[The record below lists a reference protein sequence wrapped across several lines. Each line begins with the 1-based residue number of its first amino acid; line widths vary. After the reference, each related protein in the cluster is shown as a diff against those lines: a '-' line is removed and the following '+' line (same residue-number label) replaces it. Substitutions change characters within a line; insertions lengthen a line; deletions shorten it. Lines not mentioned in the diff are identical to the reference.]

1 MIHWVDSLIAICQPA
16 HSTHHTEHIVV
27 GGIHTHLR
35 AGGHAHGVVGHGQQ
49 QCGVINT
56 GQVACP
62 RGLVLLRGQGK
73 GIHVDTHGGHV
84 GVVLVGLH
92 LVEIASLA
100 DGEAVVAVQLDQ
112 GSHHGVLASHALYA
126 SQGVSRLGHGPV
138 PPIGVVERLLALPGV
153 HHVVI
158 ARHIGIALHHPHQL
172 LTGVV
177 EVQLQLVGGGVDG
190 LSPSELQH
198 LNQVLVRHLG
208 ELATLISVQVDVIHI
223 QRAGHQVGGIHA
235 VADHV
240 HVVGAVGGGI
250 VPQQVLDVVELQID
264 THLVVLE
271 GDQRQSQTRVAAEPE
286 LQRDVEGVLGGTGQ
300 QVAGHVGLTAGT
312 VVVARLTSLDDQ
324 VGQLGHVTHHLG
336 VAGLLA
342 RLLGQLIPD
351 VQPVTVVLVDTLS
364 ANLELHP
371 VNQVVPHPVQPAE
384 RGTRAVSGLEGHGG
398 QGGLNIH
405 AVDQVTIALN
415 GAGHL
420 VAETGVAVPGV
431 LNGLHGEVS
440 MTTVNKLEKG
450 NLGISSQVNIL
461 CAISHQLH

>member
-1 MIHWVDSLIAICQPA
+1 MDCCLVRICKSA
-16 HSTHHTEHIVV
+16 HATHYAEHVVV

-49 QCGVINT
+49 QGGVINT

-73 GIHVDTHGGHV
+73 GVHVDTHGRHV

-190 LSPSELQH
+190 LGPSELQH
-198 LNQVLVRHLG
+198 LNQVLVGHLG
-208 ELATLISVQVDVIHI
+208 ELATLVSVQVDVIHI

-235 VADHV
+235 VADAV
-240 HVVGAVGGGI
+240 HVVGGVGGGI
-250 VPQQVLDVVELQID
+250 VPQQVLDVVELQVD

-286 LQRDVEGVLGGTGQ
+286 LERDVEGVLGGTGQ

-312 VVVARLTSLDDQ
+312 VVVARLTTLDDQ

-342 RLLGQLIPD
+342 RLLGQLIPN
-351 VQPVTVVLVDTLS
+351 VQPVTIVLVDTLS
-364 ANLELHP
+364 PNLELHP

-384 RGTRAVSGLEGHGG
+384 LGTRAVRGGQGHGG
-398 QGGLNIH
+398 QGGLHIH
-405 AVDQVTIALN
+405 AVDQVTITLD

-420 VAETGVAVPGV
+420 VTETGVAVPGV
-431 LNGLHGEVS
+431 LNGLHGEVGV
-440 MTTVNKLEKG
+440 TTVNKLEKS
-450 NLGISSQVNIL
+450 NLRISSQVNIL
-461 CAISHQLH
+461 STVRHQLH